1 MGKIPYEFI
10 EHTADI
16 GIRVRGGSLEDL
28 FKNAALAMFEIIA
41 ERKKSAPQSAKK
53 HLKIKQTADTTDE
66 LFINWLSELLS
77 LSSAKG
83 LIFSD
88 LKIEKMD
95 ETGLRATAAGED
107 SGNYR
112 FNREIK
118 AVTYHGFKLEQ
129 GPSGWQAEVI
139 FDV

>member
-1 MGKIPYEFI
+1 MKPYEFI

-16 GIRVRGGSLEDL
+16 GIRVRGGSLEEL
-28 FKNAALAMFEIIA
+28 FKNAASAMFDIIA
-41 ERKKSAPQSAKK
+41 ERKKPAPQSAKK
-53 HLKIKQTADTTDE
+53 HLKIKQTAYTTDE

-88 LKIEKMD
+88 FEIEKIERSK
-95 ETGLRATAAGED
+95 LSAVAIGED
-107 SGNYR
+107 SGNYS

-118 AVTYHGFKLEQ
+118 AVTYHEFKLEQ
-129 GPSGWQAEVI
+129 NASGWQAEVI